1 MPTHGRAGN
10 MNTIIS
16 VGIIIVSVYLLWMLL
31 SLRRWSKYN
40 IYKQEM
46 KYKSNKEDIE
56 KYVNPSEKAN
66 DSR

>member
-1 MPTHGRAGN
+1 

-16 VGIIIVSVYLLWMLL
+16 LGIIIVPAYLLWMLL
-31 SLRRWSKYN
+31 SLRRWSRYN

-46 KYKSNKEDIE
+46 KYNSNREDIK

-66 DSR
+66 DSRQDV